1 MLSRVH
7 ETRLQ
12 TRWTD
17 FDALGH
23 ITHAAYPV
31 YLDEARDAVLTA
43 TVGPFTEFAWVIAH
57 VSIDYKRE
65 IVQGTREVI
74 VRSRIAEVGRTS
86 ITFEQE
92 VLGPD
97 GEIAAACTSV
107 LVAWDPDA
115 RAARP
120 IEDGERARFRSS
132 L

>member
-23 ITHAAYPV
+23 ITHSAYPV

-43 TVGPFTEFAWVIAH
+43 TVGPFSEFAWVIAH

-65 IVQGTREVI
+65 LVQGTREVV

-86 ITFEQE
+86 LTFEQE
-92 VLGPD
+92 VVGPD
-97 GEIAAACTSV
+97 GEVAAACTSV

-115 RAARP
+115 RAARA
-120 IEDGERARFRSS
+120 IEDRERA
-132 L
+132 LLVGEA